1 MQEYTEAE
9 AYKHLLSVAQNIID
23 SLQTDPNIINKY
35 QTLKSALMSKITQDP
50 IAQQLTYTRKLLSTY
65 KYVTSSLIEVINEF
79 ERQI

>member
-1 MQEYTEAE
+1 
-9 AYKHLLSVAQNIID
+9 
-23 SLQTDPNIINKY
+23 
-35 QTLKSALMSKITQDP
+35 MSKITQDP